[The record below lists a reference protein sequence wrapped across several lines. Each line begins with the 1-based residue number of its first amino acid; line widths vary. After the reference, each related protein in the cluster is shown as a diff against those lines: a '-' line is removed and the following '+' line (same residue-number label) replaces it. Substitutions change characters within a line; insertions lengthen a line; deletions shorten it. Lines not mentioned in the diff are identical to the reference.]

1 MTKTDCLDLTDI
13 YQKVGKRYH
22 PRPDLQALAQLDPH
36 TLIIGTTRYYLGRMT
51 IAANHFA
58 KYELAK
64 AWPLIPPYTRAILQ
78 RDIEEAFQRDDKA
91 RADGLQ
97 YFSLGMDCDR
107 AAWQTVRN
115 HWQGQDTPPAAQ
127 RVPTP
132 KEISRRLRL
141 LSEQM
146 QELGAA
152 MEYTAGFD
160 GVMAERGKEL
170 LGAGLIAVGW
180 AAAIED
186 GEGQPLVRHDVLM
199 AEAKAKKNGE
209 QKS

>member
-1 MTKTDCLDLTDI
+1 MSKTDCLDLTDI
-13 YQKVGKRYH
+13 YQKVGKRYQ
-22 PRPDLQALAQLDPH
+22 PRPDLQALAQLDTH
-36 TLIIGTTRYYLGRMT
+36 TLLIGTTRYYLGRMT
-51 IAANHFA
+51 IAANYFA

-64 AWPLIPPYTRAILQ
+64 AWPLIPLHTRTILQ
-78 RDIEEAFQRDDKA
+78 RNIEEAFQRDDKA

-97 YFSLGMDCDR
+97 YFPLGMDCDR

-132 KEISRRLRL
+132 KEIARHLRL

-160 GVMAERGKEL
+160 GDMAARGKYL
-170 LGAGLIAVGW
+170 LGAGGLALEWAV
-180 AAAIED
+180 AIMERLNK
-186 GEGQPLVRHDVLM
+186 GPT
-199 AEAKAKKNGE
+199 A
-209 QKS
+209 